1 MGPAFGLWWVRCNRL
16 LDMMKRGGTL
26 LAVAA
31 LLVLTGCSA
40 PEAKPPVEAGEVTTV
55 SASPSAAPK
64 VMSLKSNAEESA
76 ASGERPEADES
87 FYFKT
92 FDLWKSEGREL
103 PSDAELLA
111 LGYGVCEQLDSG
123 VNSLKTVVVKGTSE
137 DAVGLSQYVRGSAV
151 SALCPEHL

>member
-1 MGPAFGLWWVRCNRL
+1 
-16 LDMMKRGGTL
+16 
-26 LAVAA
+26 
-31 LLVLTGCSA
+31 
-40 PEAKPPVEAGEVTTV
+40 
-55 SASPSAAPK
+55 
-64 VMSLKSNAEESA
+64 MSLKSNAEESA